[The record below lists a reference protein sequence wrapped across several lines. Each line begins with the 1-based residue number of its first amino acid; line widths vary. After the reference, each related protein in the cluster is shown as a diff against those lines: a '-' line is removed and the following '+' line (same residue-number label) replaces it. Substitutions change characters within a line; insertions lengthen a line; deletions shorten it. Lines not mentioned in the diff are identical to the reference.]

1 VGSGGPRT
9 DTDAVDAGG
18 ASVARAGMP
27 RKFVFVCINERPDEH
42 PRPSCI
48 RNGSAGVFEAI
59 REETGRQGLVDVKVV
74 ATGCLEPCMVGPAV
88 YVAPD
93 DVWYGGVT
101 VEDVPKLVEEHLAGD
116 EPVELLRIG
125 RPEFE
130 LSPLAGRS
138 DLPPGVIPPA

>member
-1 VGSGGPRT
+1 M
-9 DTDAVDAGG
+9 
-18 ASVARAGMP
+18 ARAGMP
-27 RKFVFVCINERPDEH
+27 RKFVFVCINERPAEH

-48 RNGSAGVFEAI
+48 RRGSAGLFEAL
-59 REETGRQGLVDVKVV
+59 REETGAQGLVDVKIV
-74 ATGCLEPCMVGPAV
+74 ASGCLEPCMVGPTI

-101 VEDVPKLVEEHLAGD
+101 LEDVPLLVEQHLRD
-116 EPVELLRIG
+116 DRPVEFLRIG

-138 DLPPGVIPPA
+138 DLPPGEIPPV

>member
-1 VGSGGPRT
+1 M
-9 DTDAVDAGG
+9 
-18 ASVARAGMP
+18 ARAGMP

-48 RNGSAGVFEAI
+48 RNGSDGVFEAI

-74 ATGCLEPCMVGPAV
+74 ASGCLEPCMVGPAI

-101 VEDVPKLVEEHLAGD
+101 VQDVPQLVAQHLRDD
-116 EPVELLRIG
+116 EPVEFLRIG

-130 LSPLAGRS
+130 LSPLTGRS
-138 DLPPGVIPPA
+138 DLPLGEIPPA

>member
-1 VGSGGPRT
+1 MEV
-9 DTDAVDAGG
+9 A
-18 ASVARAGMP
+18 VARVGMP
-27 RKFVFVCINERPDEH
+27 RKWVFVCINERPPEH

-48 RNGSAGVFEAI
+48 RNGSAGLFEAI
-59 REETGRQGLVDVKVV
+59 REETGRLGLVDIKVV
-74 ATGCLEPCMVGPAV
+74 ASGCLEPCMVGPAI

-101 VEDVPKLVEEHLAGD
+101 VDDVPAICQQHLADD
-116 EPVELLRIG
+116 EPVEFLRIG

-138 DLPPGVIPPA
+138 DLPPGMIPPA

>member
-1 VGSGGPRT
+1 
-9 DTDAVDAGG
+9 
-18 ASVARAGMP
+18 VARVGMP
-27 RKFVFVCINERPDEH
+27 RKWVFVCINERPAEH

-48 RNGSAGVFEAI
+48 RNGAAGVFEAL

-74 ATGCLEPCMVGPAV
+74 ASGCLEPCMVGPTV

-101 VEDVPKLVEEHLAGD
+101 VQDVPTIVAQHLAD
-116 EPVELLRIG
+116 DQPVEFLRIG
-125 RPEFE
+125 REEFE

-138 DLPPGVIPPA
+138 DLPPGEIPPVP